1 MQCPQEKSALERI
14 APHGVAAWRCSSCNG
29 IWFPE
34 DHLRRLKDA
43 QDALLRWIDVDLW
56 ANPEEFRLSKSSRVC
71 PEDAMPLYRAAY
83 GDSGVTVDVCADHHG
98 VWLDEGEFRAI
109 IDWLRSR
116 IEQETFLGYLREA
129 GTEAAEIVTGS
140 ESVAS
145 ETGDFLVVAKLLAYR
160 LLVQFPVLAKIIA
173 QLPT

>member
-1 MQCPQEKSALERI
+1 
-14 APHGVAAWRCSSCNG
+14 
-29 IWFPE
+29 
-34 DHLRRLKDA
+34 
-43 QDALLRWIDVDLW
+43 
-56 ANPEEFRLSKSSRVC
+56 
-71 PEDAMPLYRAAY
+71 MPLYRAAY